1 MENNSSNQW
10 SNIERNLKGDYEF
23 DVGVI
28 MKQGW
33 QLTLQTKWIYMQM
46 FMFVFVLT
54 VFVVIAVIQY
64 RGITDLTLLDKP
76 TQAILN
82 IVTTILMAP
91 FITAI
96 SLFGYQ
102 ASLGKQGSFSD
113 VFALLSRS
121 AIICIATL
129 FVSVL
134 VGLGFQ
140 LLIIPGIYLF
150 VATDFTLLLIA
161 EKKLRPFAA
170 VGLSIRMVTR
180 YWLPFLKLLLIFLA
194 LTFVIILTLG
204 IAFFLVGPLYFNVKG
219 ILYRDLFGDVETTVE
234 TDNTNSGESTFNA

>member
-1 MENNSSNQW
+1 MENNSSNQL
-10 SNIERNLKGDYEF
+10 SRIEQNLNGAYQF
-23 DVGVI
+23 DIGLV

-33 QLTLQTKWIYMQM
+33 QLTLQTKWIYLQ
-46 FMFVFVLT
+46 MFVFVFAL
-54 VFVVIAVIQY
+54 IALVAAIIIQY
-64 RGITDLTLLDKP
+64 RGIVDLTQLDNA

-82 IVTTILMAP
+82 IVSTIVMAP
-91 FITAI
+91 FVTAI
-96 SLFGYQ
+96 SLYGYH
-102 ASLGKQGSFSD
+102 ASLGKQGGFND
-113 VFALLSRS
+113 VFALLPRS

-140 LLIIPGIYLF
+140 LLIIPGIYLL
-150 VATDFTLLLIA
+150 VATDFTMLLIA

-194 LTFVIILTLG
+194 LAVVIILTLG
-204 IAFFLVGPLYFNVKG
+204 IAFFLIGPLYYNVKG
-219 ILYRDLFGDVETTVE
+219 ILYRDLFGAAETIE
-234 TDNTNSGESTFNA
+234 SDNNNISESTFNA